1 MAVHR
6 QDNVEAKQDRTC
18 SIASDATIDLE
29 TAINK
34 TGCGKFNWMI
44 ILLTFPVAGTSVFVT
59 GSMSYVISV
68 AAPDLDLTATG
79 KAWLQSAPYAGM
91 VVSGYIWG
99 SLSDAFGRKNLMV
112 IGFLSDFFLNIAAG
126 LIKSLPVILFFKF
139 MSGFMVCGPY
149 SIFMVYM
156 SEVFSQQHRDM
167 IAQFLGV
174 FTSVGSIIQSGLAM
188 WLIPMVLPDWMP
200 FKAWQ
205 LFTMCGGIP
214 SLLIGLSCFFFYE
227 SPKFLV
233 DKGRSERALSV
244 CRNIFTINTGL
255 PRQSFPVN
263 KIYAKNSDSG
273 PNKATC
279 SRVLNEIMD
288 MFRPPYLW
296 KALTVFVIFIVMFG
310 SQNTLRLWMPEI
322 FTLLQNS
329 SVTDVVGLCPLIA
342 EDRNSIKITAP
353 KDSVYLSMI
362 VIHCCCLACHL
373 LFAVTVKC
381 IKRKILLIIT
391 IGVAGGCIFIVPWI
405 TANMSLLPIS
415 IYLALYEASIYAFF
429 GAIVQIFPTHLRAK
443 AVSLAMVLGRAAIFM
458 GNFLLSNVMFTS
470 CDEMFWSLAAG
481 ALCIVIFSLL
491 LSFKPHDDSKITE

>member
-1 MAVHR
+1 MVVHT
-6 QDNVEAKQDRTC
+6 QENVEEKPDRTC
-18 SIASDATIDLE
+18 SIASVNTIDLE

-44 ILLTFPVAGTSVFVT
+44 ILLTFPVASTSVFVT

-68 AAPDLDLTATG
+68 AVADLDLTATG
-79 KAWLQSAPYAGM
+79 KALLQSSPYAGM
-91 VVSGYIWG
+91 IVSGYIWG

-139 MSGFMVCGPY
+139 LSGFMVSGPY

-156 SEVFSQQHRDM
+156 SEVFSQRHRDM

-174 FTSVGSIIQSGLAM
+174 FTSVGSIIQSVLAM
-188 WLIPMVLPDWMP
+188 WLIPLALPDWMP

-214 SLLIGLSCFFFYE
+214 SLLIGLSCLFFYE

-233 DKGRSERALSV
+233 DKGRSEKALNV

-255 PRQSFPVN
+255 PPLSFPVN
-263 KIYAKNSDSG
+263 KIHAKNSDSAT
-273 PNKATC
+273 NKSIC
-279 SRVLNEIMD
+279 SRVWNEIMD
-288 MFRPPYLW
+288 MFRPPYLL
-296 KALTVFVIFIVMFG
+296 KALTVFIIFVLMFA

-329 SVTDVVGLCPLIA
+329 SVTDIEGLCPLIA
-342 EDRNSIKITAP
+342 EDRNSTKVMAP
-353 KDSVYLSMI
+353 KESVYLSMI
-362 VIHCCCLACHL
+362 AIHGCCLACHL
-373 LFAVTVKC
+373 LFAVTVRC
-381 IKRKILLIIT
+381 LKRKVILVISISA
-391 IGVAGGCIFIVPWI
+391 AGFCIFSIPWI
-405 TANMSLLPIS
+405 SANMSLLPIS
-415 IYLALYEASIYAFF
+415 IFLALFEASIYAFF

-443 AVSLAMVLGRAAIFM
+443 SVSLAMVLGRIAIFL
-458 GNFLLSNVMFTS
+458 GNFLLSNVMFTN
-470 CDEMFWSLAAG
+470 CNEMFWSLAAG

-491 LSFKPHDDSKITE
+491 LSFTPHDDSKITE